1 MLYEYG
7 IVEFDF
13 LRKQLCKYMNEI
25 QPFVRYLDEE
35 EVPIDIG
42 QIAEEQKARRMKYK

>member
-13 LRKQLCKYMNEI
+13 LRKQLCKYINEI
-25 QPFVRYLDEE
+25 ITEE
-35 EVPIDIG
+35 ELRDIYFTRLNLNTF
-42 QIAEEQKARRMKYK
+42 INDYNIRWTNK